1 MISTIVAVAIWTL
14 VGQSGSATTPARPA
28 GDLAAAKALY
38 ASGDYE
44 EALNNLSAIKADD
57 SVDEVEEYRSLCL
70 LALGRTAEAQRS
82 LERLVTRNPLFK
94 MSEAD
99 VSPRLIAI
107 FHDVRRRILPATVRD
122 LYAKAKANY
131 EQGRYE
137 TAKPQFE
144 DLMTLLADDDLAED
158 AASLSDL
165 KMLAD
170 GFLKL
175 ATAQLAAK
183 AEAAKAAAP
192 PPVTKPA
199 ASEDPPPT
207 SSAVDRTYGVEDKE
221 VTPPVD
227 VKCPMPEWHPATPAQ
242 MRDFRGVVRVVITV
256 EGKVESATIITP
268 GYPTYDPLLIDA
280 VKTWQYKPAM
290 RDGQPVKYQKLIP
303 FVLKPHTDALIGSGR

>member
-1 MISTIVAVAIWTL
+1 MISTILAVVIWTF
-14 VGQSGSATTPARPA
+14 VAQAGSTGAPAKPA

-94 MSEAD
+94 MSDAD
-99 VSPRLIAI
+99 VSPRLITI
-107 FHDVRRRILPATVRD
+107 FHDVRRRILPGKVRD
-122 LYAKAKANY
+122 LYATAKTNF
-131 EQGRYE
+131 EQGKYDV
-137 TAKPQFE
+137 AKGQFE
-144 DLMTLLADDDLAED
+144 NLMTLLADDDLAED

-175 ATAQLAAK
+175 ANAQLAAK
-183 AEAAKAAAP
+183 AEAAKATP

-199 ASEDPPPT
+199 ATVETPP
-207 SSAVDRTYGVEDKE
+207 SAPSDRTYGVEDKE

-227 VKCPMPEWHPATPAQ
+227 VKCPMPDWHPLTPAQ
-242 MRDFRGVVRVVITV
+242 MHDFHGVLRVVITV
-256 EGKVESATIITP
+256 DGKVESATIVTAAHP
-268 GYPTYDPLLIDA
+268 AYDPLLVA
-280 VKTWQYKPAM
+280 AAKAWQYRPAL
-290 RDGQPVKYQKLIP
+290 REGQPVRYQKLIP
-303 FVLKPHTDALIGSGR
+303 FVLKPRVTGTAATRPAR

>member
-1 MISTIVAVAIWTL
+1 MISTFIAVVIWTL
-14 VGQSGSATTPARPA
+14 VAQSGATTPAKPA

-107 FHDVRRRILPATVRD
+107 FHDVRRRILPGTVRD
-122 LYAKAKANY
+122 LYAKAKANF
-131 EQGRYE
+131 EQGKYDV
-137 TAKPQFE
+137 AKPQFE

-165 KMLAD
+165 KMLSD

-183 AEAAKAAAP
+183 AEAAKATP
-192 PPVTKPA
+192 PPAPKAGRDRRA
-199 ASEDPPPT
+199 AGD
-207 SSAVDRTYGVEDKE
+207 VDGEPDVRRGRQGSHAARRRE
-221 VTPPVD
+221 VSD
-227 VKCPMPEWHPATPAQ
+227 A
-242 MRDFRGVVRVVITV
+242 RVASGLRRRRCGTF
-256 EGKVESATIITP
+256 A
-268 GYPTYDPLLIDA
+268 A
-280 VKTWQYKPAM
+280 C
-290 RDGQPVKYQKLIP
+290 
-303 FVLKPHTDALIGSGR
+303 FVS

>member
-1 MISTIVAVAIWTL
+1 MISTFIAVVIWTL
-14 VGQSGSATTPARPA
+14 VAQTGATTPAKPA

-107 FHDVRRRILPATVRD
+107 FHDVRRRILPGTVRD
-122 LYAKAKANY
+122 LYAKAKANF
-131 EQGRYE
+131 EQGKYDV
-137 TAKPQFE
+137 AKPQFE

-165 KMLAD
+165 KMLSD

-183 AEAAKAAAP
+183 AEAAKVTP
-192 PPVTKPA
+192 PPAPKPA
-199 ASEDPPPT
+199 ATEEVAAT
-207 SSAVDRTYGVEDKE
+207 SMANRTFGVEDKE

-227 VKCPMPEWHPATPAQ
+227 VKCPMPEWHPVTPAQ
-242 MRDFRGVVRVVITV
+242 MRDLRGVLRVVITAD
-256 EGKVESATIITP
+256 GKVEAASLVTP
-268 GYPTYDPLLIDA
+268 AHPAYDPLLLAA
-280 VKTWQYKPAM
+280 VKDWQYKPAM
-290 RDGQPVKYQKLIP
+290 RDGQPVRYQKLIP
-303 FVLKPHTDALIGSGR
+303 FVLRPHLGGLTDARTPR